1 MSVRQF
7 LLAPSVVV
15 EGSCEK
21 ICSVNFANIS
31 EFHSSAIF
39 SVWHRL
45 SPRAERR
52 TDHNTDTDRL
62 QSPDTRHVILQ
73 RGNHL
78 VSQGPGH
85 QEERE

>member
-1 MSVRQF
+1 MFVRQF
-7 LLAPSVVV
+7 LIGQSVVVV

-39 SVWHRL
+39 SVCHRL
-45 SPRAERR
+45 SPGAERR
-52 TDHNTDTDRL
+52 TDHNTDRL
-62 QSPDTRHVILQ
+62 QFPDTGHVILQ
-73 RGNHL
+73 RGNHI